1 MKKYLLFSILIISAV
16 LAHGQEFICQIN
28 VSSPQVQSSDK
39 TIYSEMQQQLYEFV
53 NNTKWTN
60 YEFRQE
66 EKIECTMMIT
76 ISDRVSTDEF
86 KGTMNLQLRRPIY
99 HTSYNSVLLNYVD
112 KDFQFKYLEGQTLE
126 FNENTYTSNLTSTV
140 AYYINVFLGLDFDSY
155 SLNGG
160 SQFYQKAQNIVNAAQ
175 NAPERGW
182 KAFESL
188 KNRYWLVENMLNS
201 SYSPMREANY
211 RYHRLGMDV
220 MTENADIGRQAIME
234 SIDLLKKVNREKP
247 GLFAMQLFLEAKADE
262 LVNIFSQASPMDKNR
277 VVNILK
283 EIDPANGQKYQKI
296 LTNSN

>member
-1 MKKYLLFSILIISAV
+1 MKKYLLFSLFIFTTFLG
-16 LAHGQEFICQIN
+16 HTQEFICQIS
-28 VSSPQVQSSDK
+28 VSSPQVQASDK

-53 NNTKWTN
+53 NSQKWTN
-60 YEFRQE
+60 YEFKQE
-66 EKIECTMMIT
+66 EKIECTIMIT
-76 ISDRVSTDEF
+76 VSDRISTDEF
-86 KGTMNLQLRRPIY
+86 KGTVNVQLRRPIY

-112 KDFQFKYLEGQTLE
+112 KDFQFKYLEGQNLE

-140 AYYINVFLGLDFDSY
+140 AYYINVFLGLDFDSF
-155 SLNGG
+155 SQNGG
-160 SQFYQKAQNIVNAAQ
+160 TPFFQKAQNIVNAAQ
-175 NAPERGW
+175 NSPERGW

-201 SYSPMREANY
+201 TYAPIREANY
-211 RYHRLGMDV
+211 RFHRLGMDV
-220 MTENADIGRQAIME
+220 MTENVDIGRQSIME

-262 LVNIFSQASPMDKNR
+262 IVNIFSQASPMDKNR

-296 LTNSN
+296 LTATN